1 MLRTFLMH
9 KWFWSVTKQN
19 FFFERFCPESNKRIF
34 KIVTVATALVT
45 SKLVNFS
52 TRQTQGVCPGLP
64 SLRYR
69 VSPPTLRVYTDGR
82 AGVRMMMLQP
92 NSLISIDFQCL
103 QQCGYAARF
112 GRESSAI
119 IYAKVLCSEI
129 AQQKNQANAGYNTE
143 VFEKH
148 CFRVNKT
155 LKLKALSS
163 D

>member
-19 FFFERFCPESNKRIF
+19 FFFERFCRESNKRIF

-119 IYAKVLCSEI
+119 IYAKVLCSESP
-129 AQQKNQANAGYNTE
+129 
-143 VFEKH
+143 
-148 CFRVNKT
+148 NKKTRLMRDIT
-155 LKLKALSS
+155 LKYSKSTIFGLTKRLN
-163 D
+163 